1 MQEGSS
7 FLDVTSGHIC
17 IQWIKSPHC
26 SPGTSTPTVV
36 PSLSVIQITAV
47 SNKILS
53 WEMLWVYMACSLHQ
67 RKNTPPYLSL
77 HSWMLQRSSCS
88 SLVNWKVQATSNC
101 RESSRT
107 AIVWQGVLVV
117 SGLTGSSCSKTLEM
131 ERLSQLQSSEKLVF
145 SEG

>member
-47 SNKILS
+47 SKEILS
-53 WEMLWVYMACSLHQ
+53 WEMLWVYMASSLHE

-77 HSWMLQRSSCS
+77 HSRMLQRSSCS
-88 SLVNWKVQATSNC
+88 SLVNWKVQVTSNC
-101 RESSRT
+101 SGSSRT
-107 AIVWQGVLVV
+107 AIAWQGVLVF
-117 SGLTGSSCSKTLEM
+117 SGLTGSRCSKTLEM
-131 ERLSQLQSSEKLVF
+131 ERLSQLQYSEKLGF